1 MKKFVLTALAI
12 SLLSA
17 CSPKTDKTTDTKT
30 TASSVASTVV
40 TTASPASAVAPVM
53 ASGTAPAIVAS
64 TVVIASA
71 PQPVASAVV
80 VPTGDTKSTADAPV
94 APTAQPAT
102 AQTPLQTDL
111 IALMGAIQHLEQNSQ
126 QKQAEMQQQLQTK
139 IAKAKTPEQQQALQK
154 TVVSDVIA
162 YRTQQKNELANVPLT
177 DKRVK
182 SARDKMVESMT
193 NDIKANKVILSHPAP
208 TPEAQKE
215 YANAMKQAQTSGD
228 QARQQVQKLLAEA
241 GMAKEPSATKPKK

>member
-71 PQPVASAVV
+71 PQPVANAVV

-94 APTAQPAT
+94 APT

-154 TVVSDVIA
+154 TIVSDVIA